1 MSNKPMSVQKNLA
14 DYLLKIFPQLKFLKR
29 TIVTSKL
36 EKATGDQPAGE
47 ICGGDGGGFKLFCK
61 SASQVLWNGKQETQ
75 QELLR
80 KVIDFDIK
88 LSELC
93 KRK

>member
-14 DYLLKIFPQLKFLKR
+14 
-29 TIVTSKL
+29 
-36 EKATGDQPAGE
+36 E
-47 ICGGDGGGFKLFCK
+47 K
-61 SASQVLWNGKQETQ
+61 SASRVLGNGKQEIH